1 MPDILDCRKKA
12 AECLI
17 LAETETPQ
25 PLKTALTNVAQS
37 WSNLAYQL
45 ELLDEML
52 LEKSVKSVL
61 HSISERVETPEFDV
75 EAFVTK
81 LDRIG
86 IKLILG
92 AKLLAVRRWRSAAC

>member
-1 MPDILDCRKKA
+1 MSDILDCQRKA

-17 LAETETPQ
+17 LAETETRQ

-52 LEKSVKSVL
+52 IHKNIKSALSCVP
-61 HSISERVETPEFDV
+61 ERVETPEFDV
-75 EAFVTK
+75 EALVTK
-81 LDRIG
+81 LDRVG

-92 AKLLAVRRWRSAAC
+92 AKLLAVSRWRSAA